1 VFDGVRA
8 MRLLSALLLVGG
20 IAAAAGLSQAAR
32 VQAVPQDTVRGKLL
46 VASPDMPDGKF
57 SKTVI
62 YVIEHNDQGAFGLV
76 VNKPM
81 GRVPLPALIHEL
93 GADAEASEAAGDI
106 DVFWGGPVEL
116 GRAFLLHS
124 NDFHATQTQA
134 LTDWLAMSSSVEVL
148 RAIGS
153 GHGPA
158 QSLFVL
164 GYSGWGP
171 GQLDA
176 EIERGDWLIA
186 PADAAG
192 LFDGADQ
199 QTRWDKALKASRGL
213 DL

>member
-1 VFDGVRA
+1 VFERTHTV
-8 MRLLSALLLVGG
+8 RLLAALVLVGG
-20 IAAAAGLSQAAR
+20 IAAGAGLSQAAR
-32 VQAVPQDTVRGKLL
+32 VQATPQDTVRGKFL

-57 SKTVI
+57 SKTVV
-62 YVIEHNDQGAFGLV
+62 YVIEHNPQGAFGLV

-81 GRVPLPALIHEL
+81 GRLPLPALIHEL
-93 GADAEASEAAGDI
+93 GADEETAEAAGEI

-124 NDFHATQTQA
+124 KDFQASQTQA
-134 LTDWLAMSSSVEVL
+134 LTDWLAMSSSLEVL
-148 RAIGS
+148 RAIGN
-153 GHGPA
+153 GKGPA

-171 GQLDA
+171 RQLDG

-199 QTRWDKALKASRGL
+199 QTRWTRALKASRGL